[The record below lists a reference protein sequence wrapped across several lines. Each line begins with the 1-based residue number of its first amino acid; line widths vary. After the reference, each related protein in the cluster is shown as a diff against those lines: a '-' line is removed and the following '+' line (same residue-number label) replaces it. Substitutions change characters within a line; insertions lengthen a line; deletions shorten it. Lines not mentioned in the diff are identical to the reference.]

1 MAFYIPDLQFR
12 QKIVSLLPEDCK
24 KNGTGPRP
32 DRSLAEADNIYSDM
46 SLKKFTRFFAVA
58 VLVLAGTGIIAGCGD
73 DNPASKAA
81 MDQADG
87 ILQPDQITS
96 NAHIFLYSGGH
107 KTTDLL
113 ADEIR
118 QFTKIDSAIALNL
131 YVEFFDTSGI
141 RISTLTAR
149 EGYIRQK
156 DNYLAVSGSVI
167 VIGRDSVRLETEY
180 LEWDGAKDSVVT
192 DSFVTVIEGA
202 DTLMSYGFQSDP
214 ELKDVTFKHKVSGRL
229 TDVEKARD
237 E

>member
-1 MAFYIPDLQFR
+1 L
-12 QKIVSLLPEDCK
+12 
-24 KNGTGPRP
+24 
-32 DRSLAEADNIYSDM
+32 EADNLYRDM
-46 SLKKFTRFFAVA
+46 KLMKFSTTLALSVA
-58 VLVLAGTGIIAGCGD
+58 VLAGALILAGCGE
-73 DNPASKAA
+73 DNSGNEVTE
-81 MDQADG
+81 DQTGG

-118 QFTKIDSAIALNL
+118 QFTKLDSSIAFNL
-131 YVEFFDTSGI
+131 YVEFFDTTGS

-149 EGYIRQK
+149 EGYIREK
-156 DNYLAVSGSVI
+156 DNYLAVSGSVV

-180 LEWDGAKDSVVT
+180 LEWDGVKDSVVT

-214 ELKDVTFKHKVSGRL
+214 ELKNVTFKHKVSGRL
-229 TDVEKARD
+229 TDVEKAKD